1 MSRIWHI
8 TKRKQWEQAQIAQ
21 VYLSDSLASEGFIH
35 CSTQEQVLPTANFL
49 FRSQQDLVLL
59 GIDSSKVQPEIRYE
73 DVDGTTFPH
82 IYGALN
88 TDAVVEVL
96 NLQPGVDGLF
106 ELKLSDFTP

>member
-1 MSRIWHI
+1 MSKIWHI
-8 TKRKQWEQAQIAQ
+8 TKREQWEQAQIAQ
-21 VYLSDSLASEGFIH
+21 VYLSDSLESEGFIH

-49 FRSQQDLVLL
+49 FRGQPGLVLL

-88 TDAVVEVL
+88 TDAVIEVL
-96 NLQPGVDGLF
+96 DFVPGVDGLF